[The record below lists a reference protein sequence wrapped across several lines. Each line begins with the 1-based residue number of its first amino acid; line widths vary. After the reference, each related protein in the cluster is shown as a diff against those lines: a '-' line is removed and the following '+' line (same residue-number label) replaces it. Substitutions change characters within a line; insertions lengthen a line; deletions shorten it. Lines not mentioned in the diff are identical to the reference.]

1 MSKNGAGM
9 TDGLKEKWEKEKKLQ
24 RIITELMNANRQHR
38 DVK

>member
-9 TDGLKEKWEKEKKLQ
+9 TDGLKEKREKEKKVQ
-24 RIITELMNANRQHR
+24 RIITELMSANRQHR